1 MSDELETSEVKPGH
15 MKPIEP
21 IKPKVTK
28 IVHGNVER
36 LTNPASSL
44 KITSGLGTQAQNNGN
59 EIVLA
64 TQAMPLDV
72 WQAVPEVPKA
82 DESEII
88 GRFDDPLG
96 LYDGY
101 PVTAP
106 NDEWHLW
113 TTSAGNKTESKLGVT
128 VKLFNRE
135 LTFDSTG
142 TLVKIKPKSTT
153 AQDTR
158 YLHPWQCYITASVA
172 DSCSVKI
179 NPVSTLMQTYNY
191 RASWDLST
199 WKDAWTHA
207 NITNFTNTF
216 VLTASDHCVWMEVVF
231 ASGDI
236 STVTIRNGV
245 PGAVTWN
252 ADLRYVSADNRAAG
266 SRSFTWYQLLAY
278 FKPSASGDGGSEVD
292 AVFSGVNYKLM
303 CPTTTHLMQGYIT
316 AVDLLYLAPGDPHF
330 HIAIVPWYGCW
341 FPTS

>member
-21 IKPKVTK
+21 MKPKVTK

-153 AQDTR
+153 AQDSR

-172 DSCSVKI
+172 NSCSVKI
-179 NPVSTLMQTYNY
+179 NPVSTLMQTYDY
-191 RASWDLST
+191 RAYWRDAT

-207 NITNFTNTF
+207 NILVGNFADTYT
-216 VLTASDHCVWMEVVF
+216 LTASTHCVWLEVTFVDGSITG
-231 ASGDI
+231 ASI
-236 STVTIRNGV
+236 KS
-245 PGAVTWN
+245 GAPWN
-252 ADLRYVSADNRAAG
+252 SDLRYVSASNSTFDSG
-266 SRSFTWYQLLAY
+266 SFTWYQLLAY

-303 CPTTTHLMQGYIT
+303 CPTTTHLMQGYILGT
-316 AVDLLYLAPGDPHF
+316 DSSHDYADPVAHY
-330 HIAIVPWYGCW
+330 AIIPWHGCW